1 MVRFQSRTEGLGVT
15 RVAGVL
21 AFLALA
27 LAVSVST
34 AAAGCGDY
42 VIMLGSHDQE
52 RAAVPRSEHREL
64 GRFATPGDVEPMSPP
79 CHGPRC
85 EGNEPTATLP
95 PLDEGTRQSRDRQW
109 IGIAADL
116 DDEASSRESGWPC
129 FDEEL
134 PAFFALTGIE
144 RPPRV

>member
-1 MVRFQSRTEGLGVT
+1 MLSFQPRTKGIFAT
-15 RVAGVL
+15 QVAGML
-21 AFLALA
+21 AFLAIA
-27 LAVSVST
+27 LAVSVDT

-42 VIMLGSHDQE
+42 VIMLGSHEQE
-52 RAAVPRSEHREL
+52 GAAVPRSEHREL
-64 GRFATPGDVEPMSPP
+64 GRFATPGDAEPMNPP

-85 EGNEPTATLP
+85 QGNQPTATLP
-95 PLDEGTRQSRDRQW
+95 PLDEGTRESRDRQW
-109 IGIAADL
+109 VGISQGS
-116 DDEASSRESGWPC
+116 DDESVLRGSGWSC